1 MFVIPSVCVF
11 IYLIFITNNNYLLS
25 YLIQIVARF
34 AFEKRKYA
42 QDPDCDVDFETMR

>member
-1 MFVIPSVCVF
+1 MPIF
-11 IYLIFITNNNYLLS
+11 LIIITTNNYLLY
-25 YLIQIVARF
+25 YLMQIVARF